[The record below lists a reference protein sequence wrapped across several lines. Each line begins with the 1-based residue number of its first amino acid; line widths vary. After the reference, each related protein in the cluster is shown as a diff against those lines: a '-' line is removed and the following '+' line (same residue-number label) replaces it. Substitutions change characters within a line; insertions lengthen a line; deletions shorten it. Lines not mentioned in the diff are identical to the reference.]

1 MFLERLL
8 KTNEPLVSAAFDM
21 QQHGVI
27 LPDTYILDLD
37 AITRNAEV
45 MKKEADSYGIK
56 LYFMLKQLGRNP
68 LVAKRIQ
75 EIGFAG
81 AVCVDFREALT
92 MKENGI
98 HLGNVGHLVQTPR
111 AAMDEIV
118 SAHPE
123 VMTVYSVE
131 KAKEIGATAQRHGFV
146 QPIMLRMLGRTMIS
160 TQDSMVVSRWR
171 TWMLS

>member
-81 AVCVDFREALT
+81 AVCVDFREAL
-92 MKENGI
+92 
-98 HLGNVGHLVQTPR
+98 L
-111 AAMDEIV
+111 
-118 SAHPE
+118 
-123 VMTVYSVE
+123 
-131 KAKEIGATAQRHGFV
+131 
-146 QPIMLRMLGRTMIS
+146 
-160 TQDSMVVSRWR
+160 
-171 TWMLS
+171 